1 MRKSFLIIL
10 LLVGVLLSAG
20 AVIQGD
26 LSVTPASF
34 DVSVYLQGEQAYK
47 IVSDAD
53 VQQNQ
58 SDFDTMTAA
67 YFNNSLPSASG
78 SSVTLSTYRESEIGY
93 SLCVFNNTDCDLG
106 LTVLCGGMKGQTNT
120 TETLDYSL
128 RVDMASGTDP
138 EISSKTLVAT
148 LINIPESLFDNVHV
162 IALPLYV
169 SIDID
174 SLIAASQ
181 DTYTGTITIGLATT

>member
-1 MRKSFLIIL
+1 M
-10 LLVGVLLSAG
+10 GVLLSAG

-93 SLCVFNNTDCDLG
+93 SLCVFNNTD
-106 LTVLCGGMKGQTNT
+106 
-120 TETLDYSL
+120 YSL
-128 RVDMASGTDP
+128 G
-138 EISSKTLVAT
+138 
-148 LINIPESLFDNVHV
+148 
-162 IALPLYV
+162 
-169 SIDID
+169 
-174 SLIAASQ
+174 
-181 DTYTGTITIGLATT
+181 

>member
-34 DVSVYLQGEQAYK
+34 DVSVYLRGEQAYK

-93 SLCVFNNTDCDLG
+93 SLCVFNNTD
-106 LTVLCGGMKGQTNT
+106 
-120 TETLDYSL
+120 YSL
-128 RVDMASGTDP
+128 G
-138 EISSKTLVAT
+138 
-148 LINIPESLFDNVHV
+148 
-162 IALPLYV
+162 
-169 SIDID
+169 
-174 SLIAASQ
+174 
-181 DTYTGTITIGLATT
+181 